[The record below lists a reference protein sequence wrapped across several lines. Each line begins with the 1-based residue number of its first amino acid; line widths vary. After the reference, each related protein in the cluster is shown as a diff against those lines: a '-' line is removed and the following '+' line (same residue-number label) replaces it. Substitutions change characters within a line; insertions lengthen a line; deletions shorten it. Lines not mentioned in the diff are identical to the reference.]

1 VETRLAKHFATW
13 GPIGVLRSRNEAGHN
28 AIVKLVSKLIG
39 NMRMLGLWRNFGDGL
54 MTMEILE
61 ISELK
66 GNMHC
71 ALLFSS

>member
-1 VETRLAKHFATW
+1 
-13 GPIGVLRSRNEAGHN
+13 
-28 AIVKLVSKLIG
+28 
-39 NMRMLGLWRNFGDGL
+39 MLGLRGNFGDEL
-54 MTMEILE
+54 IMMTMEILK